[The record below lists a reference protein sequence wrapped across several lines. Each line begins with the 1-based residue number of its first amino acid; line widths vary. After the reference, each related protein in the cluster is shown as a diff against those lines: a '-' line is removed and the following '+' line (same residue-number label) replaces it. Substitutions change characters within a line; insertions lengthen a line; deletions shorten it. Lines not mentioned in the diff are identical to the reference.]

1 MGKFQLG
8 YTTGVFDVI
17 HKGHLNI
24 LRNAKAHCD
33 TLVVGVSTDELVKE
47 KGKQAIVP
55 FEERVEL
62 VRNLKQVDSAIP
74 QITTDKF
81 EEWQRLKFNVVF
93 VGDDWYNT
101 ETWNL
106 YEEKLKKVGVEVI
119 YFPYTQGVSSTI
131 RRGMIKK

>member
-24 LRNAKAHCD
+24 LRNAKALCE
-33 TLVVGVSTDELVKE
+33 TLIVGVSTDELVKE
-47 KGKQAIVP
+47 KGKEAIVP

-81 EEWQRLKFNVVF
+81 KEWERLKFNVVF
-93 VGDDWYNT
+93 VGDDWYST
-101 ETWNL
+101 ETWNS
-106 YEEKLKKVGVEVI
+106 YEKKLKEVGVEVI
-119 YFPYTQGVSSTI
+119 YFPYTRGVSSTI
-131 RRGMIKK
+131 RRGMINK

>member
-24 LRNAKAHCD
+24 LRNAKALCE
-33 TLVVGVSTDELVKE
+33 TLIVGVSTDELVKE
-47 KGKQAIVP
+47 KGKEAIVP

-81 EEWQRLKFNVVF
+81 KEWERLKFNVVF

-106 YEEKLKKVGVEVI
+106 YEKKLKEVGVEVI
-119 YFPYTQGVSSTI
+119 YFPYTNGVSSTL
-131 RRGMIKK
+131 RRGIINK

>member
-119 YFPYTQGVSSTI
+119 YFPYTNGVSSTL
-131 RRGMIKK
+131 RRGIINK